1 MRRSFLVLA
10 GLLALVWCSAPP
22 AQAQRVV
29 RAALTVSDDGS
40 TVVTSTGTGTIL
52 LWDAATWTLRRQY
65 TDDGS
70 RVAGFDFTPDGQ
82 HVAFGTQRG
91 RLVVLEAAT
100 GAVAFEVQDRT
111 TGSVSAT
118 RFSPDGRFLFAAG
131 QGRTLTSYDWRTGE
145 ALRTYDLGRATL
157 PDGRPLDVEDF
168 EVVRRPSG
176 DLQLFIARFDEQAR
190 LMDAATGEVIH
201 TWRNKARPRDGAR
214 NVKDVAVLP
223 GASTGFFAGVGGDVI
238 AVDLDTGAR
247 LDSVQVHPDFVSD
260 LARHADGRFLA
271 ATDLDGHTT
280 LIDTETLSI
289 ARRTKQD
296 ASFPSGRLLFAV
308 AFRPNADEVI
318 TGGIRLPLI
327 VWEGATGERLRV
339 IDALP

>member
-1 MRRSFLVLA
+1 MRHSFLVLA
-10 GLLALVWCSAPP
+10 GLLALLWYTASP

-29 RAALTVSDDGS
+29 RAALAVSPDGATVA
-40 TVVTSTGTGTIL
+40 TSTGAGTLL
-52 LWDAATWTLRRQY
+52 LWDADTWTLRRSH
-65 TDDGS
+65 TDDGT
-70 RVAGFDFTPDGQ
+70 RLFGFDFAPDGR
-82 HVAFGTQRG
+82 HIAFGTQRG
-91 RLVVLEAAT
+91 RLVVLEVAT

-145 ALRTYDLGRATL
+145 ALRTYDLGRAAL

-176 DLQLFIARFDEQAR
+176 DLQLFIARFDGQAR
-190 LMDAATGEVIH
+190 LMDAATGEVVH

-238 AVDLDTGAR
+238 AVDLDIGVR

-260 LARHADGRFLA
+260 LARRADGRLLA
-271 ATDLDGHTT
+271 ATDLDGYTT

-289 ARRTKQD
+289 ARRMKQD

-327 VWEGATGERLRV
+327 VWKTSTGDRVRV
-339 IDALP
+339 ISALP